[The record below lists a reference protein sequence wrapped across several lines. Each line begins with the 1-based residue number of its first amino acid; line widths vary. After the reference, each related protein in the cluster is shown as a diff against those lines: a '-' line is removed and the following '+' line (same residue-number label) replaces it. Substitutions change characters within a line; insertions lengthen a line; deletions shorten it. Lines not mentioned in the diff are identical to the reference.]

1 MTGQAEDIYLE
12 DLIAENYDDVFDDVL
27 DHKHSQYIFKGGR
40 GSLKSSFIGFAI
52 ITLML
57 MPGNE
62 GIHAVA
68 FRKTAKTLRDSVYA
82 QLVFAINMMGL
93 ANEFD
98 CHVSP
103 MKITRKSTGQTIL
116 FRGLDDASKIKSI
129 KVTFGYIGITW
140 FEEADTFTGMKEIR
154 SVLQSC
160 RRGGDVHWCFMSFNP
175 PETRANFMNEEV
187 LIPQPDRL
195 VHSSTYLT
203 VPPEWLGKQFFED
216 AEQLKEVN
224 PEAYRHEYLGEV
236 TGTGGEVFNNLRI
249 EEIPQDVIDKF
260 ANIYMGID
268 WGWYPD
274 PYQWVKM
281 CYDPARLTL
290 YIYDSY
296 RTTKTSNANTW
307 KYLKEHKG
315 VTDSDLITADSAE
328 PKSVSDYREYG
339 SLCRGAIKGPD
350 SVRYGIKWLQS
361 LKAIVIDPVRC
372 PEVAEEFEHYEYE
385 RDSEGNVVSGY
396 PDANNH
402 SIDAT
407 RYAMER
413 VYKRKGQ

>member
-1 MTGQAEDIYLE
+1 MMEDIYIE
-12 DLIAENYDDVFDDVL
+12 DLIAENYDAVLEDIL

-52 ITLML
+52 ILLMVQ
-57 MPGNE
+57 PGYENV
-62 GIHAVA
+62 HAVV

-82 QLVFAINMMGL
+82 QMLFAIDKMGL
-93 ANEFD
+93 TDEFE
-98 CHVSP
+98 CRVSP
-103 MKITRKSTGQTIL
+103 MKIVRKKTGQTIL
-116 FRGLDDASKIKSI
+116 FRGLDDAGKIKSI
-129 KVTFGYIGITW
+129 KLPFGYIGITW
-140 FEEADTFTGMKEIR
+140 FEEADTFSGMREIR
-154 SVLQSC
+154 NVLQSC
-160 RRGGDVHWCFMSFNP
+160 RRGGDTHWSFMSFNP

-187 LIPQPDRL
+187 LIPQPDRV

-203 VPPEWLGKQFFED
+203 VPVEWLGKQFIDD
-216 AEQLKEVN
+216 AEQLKEIN
-224 PEAYRHEYLGEV
+224 PKAYEHEYLGEV
-236 TGTGGEVFNNLRI
+236 TGTGGEVFDNLRI
-249 EEIPQDVIDKF
+249 EEISDETISHFD
-260 ANIYMGID
+260 NIYMGID

-274 PYQWVKM
+274 PFQWVKM
-281 CYDPARLTL
+281 HYDSARLTL

-296 RTTKTSNANTW
+296 RTTKKSNRETW
-307 KYLKEHKG
+307 EILQTDKG
-315 VTDSDLITADSAE
+315 VTDTDLITADSAE

-361 LKAIVIDPVRC
+361 LRAIVIDPVRC
-372 PEVAEEFEHYEYE
+372 PDVAQEFEHYEYE
-385 RDSEGNVVSGY
+385 KDADGNVVSGY

>member
-1 MTGQAEDIYLE
+1 MMEDIYIE
-12 DLIAENYDDVFDDVL
+12 DLIAENYDAVLDDIL

-52 ITLML
+52 ILLMIQ
-57 MPGNE
+57 PGYENV
-62 GIHAVA
+62 HAVV

-82 QLVFAINMMGL
+82 QMLFAIDKMGL
-93 ANEFD
+93 TDEFE
-98 CHVSP
+98 CRVSP
-103 MKITRKSTGQTIL
+103 MKIVRKQTGQTIL
-116 FRGLDDASKIKSI
+116 FRGLDDAGKIKSI
-129 KVTFGYIGITW
+129 KLPFGYIGITW
-140 FEEADTFTGMKEIR
+140 FEEADTFSGMREIR
-154 SVLQSC
+154 NVLQSC
-160 RRGGDVHWCFMSFNP
+160 RRGGDTHWSFMSFNP

-187 LIPQPDRL
+187 LIPQPDRV

-203 VPPEWLGKQFFED
+203 VPVEWLGKQFIDD
-216 AEQLKEVN
+216 AEQLKEIN
-224 PEAYRHEYLGEV
+224 PKAYEHEYLGEV
-236 TGTGGEVFNNLRI
+236 TGTGGEVFDNLRI
-249 EEIPQDVIDKF
+249 EEISDETISHFD
-260 ANIYMGID
+260 NIYMGID

-274 PYQWVKM
+274 PFQWVKM
-281 CYDPARLTL
+281 HYDSARLTL

-296 RTTKTSNANTW
+296 RTTKKSNRETW
-307 KYLKEHKG
+307 ETLQTDKG
-315 VTDSDLITADSAE
+315 VTDTDLITADSAE

-361 LKAIVIDPVRC
+361 LRAIVIDPVRC
-372 PEVAEEFEHYEYE
+372 PDVAQEFEHYEYE
-385 RDSEGNVVSGY
+385 KDADGNVVSGY